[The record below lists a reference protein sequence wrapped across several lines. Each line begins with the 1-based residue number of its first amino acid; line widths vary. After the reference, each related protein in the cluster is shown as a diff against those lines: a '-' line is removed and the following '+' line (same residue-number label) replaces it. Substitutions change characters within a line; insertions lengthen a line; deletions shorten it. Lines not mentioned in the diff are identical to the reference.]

1 MLLTP
6 VIMIRVKLRQFSIK
20 VAEKRADQKLNIAP
34 NRIRTRYSLLPGQ
47 ERYQLTIKAT
57 DPNPLVLSSV

>member
-20 VAEKRADQKLNIAP
+20 VAEKRTDQKLNIAP
-34 NRIRTRYSLLPGQ
+34 NRIRTQCSLLPGQ